1 MIKHNTFII
10 LFFFYS
16 IISCAQTNQYD
27 KNWMIGYGQFS
38 ATSKIDGAQI
48 IFEKDTTLVVP
59 VSKDYFMQSSTVCLS
74 DSTGK
79 LLYYSGGC
87 TINNFKHKTM
97 VNGDSIG
104 KGIFET
110 SFCTTLN
117 DSAIPATLML
127 FTVPHPGNANWYYF
141 FSLNLIHKV
150 YKDGNTL
157 APTKLYYSI
166 IDMSKNNGEGEVIVK
181 HHEILTDTFAHA
193 AIQGVRHKNKK
204 DWWIVMP
211 KCRSNCYFV
220 ILIDAKGVA
229 KITKQCDGFVWS
241 GADSGQAVFS
251 PNRKYYARLGSNNN
265 NVNLFDFDNEKGTL
279 KAKKTLYL
287 TDTMLTSGVAF
298 SPNSRYLYAMCS
310 QRVYQ
315 YDIKAEDI
323 EKSKIMIAK
332 LVKSPKSNYKTAF
345 SQSMLAPDG
354 KIYIAGQATHDYLH
368 VIHKPNLPGLA
379 CNLEQYSLKLPCY
392 NGYGLPNMPHFKDW
406 QEDTTKIT
414 AINEW
419 EEKGIKAL
427 VYPNPATTDINL
439 DLFGYVNQYKKGIF
453 NLYDTQG
460 NLAASYPLLQNH
472 DEYRFD
478 ISNLANG
485 MYFWHLV
492 LDDKVRQTGKM
503 VVMKE

>member
-1 MIKHNTFII
+1 MIKQNIFIF
-10 LFFFYS
+10 LFLFYA
-16 IISCAQTNQYD
+16 IISQAQTNQYD

-38 ATSKIDGAQI
+38 ATPKIDGAQI

-59 VSKDYFMQSSTVCLS
+59 VSKDYFMESSTVCLS

-110 SFCTTLN
+110 KYCTTLN
-117 DSAIPATLML
+117 DSAIPLIQML
-127 FTVPHPGNANWYYF
+127 FTVPHQGNSNWYYY
-141 FSLNLIHKV
+141 FSSNLVSI
-150 YKDGNTL
+150 YKQGYPY

-181 HHEILTDTFAHA
+181 NHEILADTFATSMM
-193 AIQGVRHKNKK
+193 QGVRHKNKK
-204 DWWIVMP
+204 DWWIIMP
-211 KCRSNCYFV
+211 KSRSNCYFI

-229 KITKQCDGFVWS
+229 KMTKQCDGFVWS
-241 GADSGQAVFS
+241 GADTGQAVFS

-265 NVNLFDFDNEKGTL
+265 NLNLFDFDNEKGTL

-315 YDIKAEDI
+315 YDVKAEDI
-323 EKSKIMIAK
+323 EKSKIMVAK
-332 LVKSPKSNYKTAF
+332 LVKSPKSNYKIAF
-345 SQSMLAPDG
+345 SQSMLGPDG

-368 VIHKPNLPGLA
+368 VIQKPNLQGLE

-406 QEDTTKIT
+406 EEDTSKI
-414 AINEW
+414 ASISDF
-419 EEKGIKAL
+419 EEKPIVAN
-427 VYPNPATTDINL
+427 VYPNPTEDELSL
-439 DLFGYVNQYKKGIF
+439 DLLGYVNQYQNGQMQ
-453 NLYDTQG
+453 LYNTQG
-460 NLAASYPLLQNH
+460 QNVLSFPLLPDH

-478 ISNLANG
+478 ISTLQNG
-485 MYFWHLV
+485 LYIWNLV
-492 LDDKVRQTGKM
+492 LDGKVKKIGKIIKM
-503 VVMKE
+503 E